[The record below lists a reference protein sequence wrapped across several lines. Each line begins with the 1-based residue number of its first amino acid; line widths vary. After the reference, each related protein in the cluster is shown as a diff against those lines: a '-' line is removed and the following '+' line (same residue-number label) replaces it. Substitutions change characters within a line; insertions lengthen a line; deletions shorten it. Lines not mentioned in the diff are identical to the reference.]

1 MSDAP
6 EKIWAWKEITDDT
19 IVAKFWVCSRK
30 RVDCFETEYILA
42 DVALAQVAAAHQKL
56 IEIRPIMPEGTKT
69 QDYVEGFE
77 AAEAD
82 YHRQIADAFPLDAQA
97 ALDAM
102 LAQARRQECERVLAL
117 TLEAVGYTE
126 DILSPQALNTIRG
139 ERTDD

>member
-1 MSDAP
+1 MTDAP
-6 EKIWAWKEITDDT
+6 EKIWAFHAPDIEENEPGCS
-19 IVAKFWVCSRK
+19 IVAGEAPMFGA
-30 RVDCFETEYILA
+30 EEYTRSALI
-42 DVALAQVAAAHQKL
+42 LAQVAAAHQKL